1 MQKMYWELED
11 ILYVEIHTAKIKYMS
26 MVCFVTRMQG
36 KILMR
41 RELTGLS
48 DIWHG

>member
-1 MQKMYWELED
+1 
-11 ILYVEIHTAKIKYMS
+11 

-36 KILMR
+36 KNVMR

>member
-1 MQKMYWELED
+1 
-11 ILYVEIHTAKIKYMS
+11 
-26 MVCFVTRMQG
+26 MVCLVTRIQG
-36 KILMR
+36 KIVMR

>member
-1 MQKMYWELED
+1 M
-11 ILYVEIHTAKIKYMS
+11 VCIHTDKIKYIDL
-26 MVCFVTRMQG
+26 VYFITRMQG
-36 KILMR
+36 KIVMR